1 MAPKR
6 IFKSVDDY
14 IATFPKNVQCILEEF
29 RKAIQEAAPEAQET
43 ISYQIPAFK
52 LNGIL
57 VWYGAYKNHIGFYP
71 RASAM
76 VAFKDKLSRY
86 KVSKG
91 TVQFPLDEA
100 IPFDL
105 IKEIVRFRIEE
116 NFAKN

>member
-1 MAPKR
+1 MVPKR
-6 IFKSVDDY
+6 EFKSVDEY
-14 IATFPKNVQCILEEF
+14 IADFPKNVQCILEKF
-29 RKAIQEAAPEAQET
+29 RKTIQQAAPEAEET

-71 RASAM
+71 RASTI

-91 TVQFPLDEA
+91 TVQFSLNEP

-105 IKEIVRFRIEE
+105 IKEMVRLRIKE
-116 NFAKN
+116 NLAKN